1 MSDII
6 SYWRYPLKAG
16 TVIDS
21 SDGEGCLTLLVDL
34 SFSVTRYADG
44 THGVRTKYQGRVH
57 QATAK
62 TCQDAVLKCAF
73 LATTSGAVR

>member
-21 SDGEGCLTLLVDL
+21 SDGEGCLALLVDL
-34 SFSVTRYADG
+34 SFSVTKYTDG
-44 THGVRTKYQGRVH
+44 TYMVRTKYRGRMH
-57 QATAK
+57 QSTAGA
-62 TCQDAVLKCAF
+62 CQDAVLKCAF